1 MSAAAVTIEFATVGD
16 AYRISA
22 LSHRYV
28 EHGLR
33 RRYTPAVIRQMLRNR
48 SKNLVVARLDGA
60 LIGFGIMTYRRDS
73 ANLDLLAVRKPHRR
87 RGVARQIVDWLE
99 KVACTAGIANIFV
112 QVRSSNSGAIR
123 CYETLGYQAIAEIA
137 GYYQGREAAVI
148 LCKGIRPMTA
158 AQQTAGIRAA
168 GRIVC

>member
-1 MSAAAVTIEFATVGD
+1 MNKELFDRLFIFDIANNHMGD
-16 AYRISA
+16 
-22 LSHRYV
+22 V

-33 RRYTPAVIRQMLRNR
+33 RRYTPAVIRQLLRHR

-99 KVACTAGIANIFV
+99 KVACTAGIANIF
-112 QVRSSNSGAIR
+112 
-123 CYETLGYQAIAEIA
+123 
-137 GYYQGREAAVI
+137 

-158 AQQTAGIRAA
+158 ALQTAGIRAA